1 MPLQLLYCTLS
12 WDGALQLAC
21 PYCMENYDAF
31 SLSKGGKTSWFDNH
45 HKFLLME
52 HPFRR
57 NKKAF
62 RKGKIVL
69 KGAPPIRSG
78 AEILELIEHYG
89 FKKVI
94 EIDVDGKKCTNFQE
108 LSLWLE

>member
-1 MPLQLLYCTLS
+1 
-12 WDGALQLAC
+12 
-21 PYCMENYDAF
+21 
-31 SLSKGGKTSWFDNH
+31 
-45 HKFLLME
+45 ME

-62 RKGKIVL
+62 RKGQTVL

-89 FKKVI
+89 FNMV
-94 EIDVDGKKCTNFQE
+94 T
-108 LSLWLE
+108 